1 MALSDPQSVTLAGAG
16 INLARTDLAKNKGSF
31 ISSTGQV
38 EMTISS
44 TFNAKSGASTLVRL
58 DQKKAIVDPLTNVS
72 RITTASVWLVCRRP
86 DNGTWSVSELSDL
99 VKALGAYVATTSYPR
114 VLVGEA

>member
-1 MALSDPQSVTLAGAG
+1 MALSDPQSVTLSGAG

-31 ISSTGQV
+31 ISSTGEV

-58 DQKKAIVDPLTNVS
+58 DRKKAIVDPLTNVS

-99 VKALGAYVATTSYPR
+99 VKALGAYVATASYPR

>member
-1 MALSDPQSVTLAGAG
+1 MALSDPQVLSLSGSTVS
-16 INLARTDLAKNKGSF
+16 LARTDLAKNKGSF

-44 TFNAKSGASTLVRL
+44 TFNAKTGASTMVRI
-58 DQKKAIVDPLTNVS
+58 DHKKPIVDPLTNVS
-72 RITTASVWLVCRRP
+72 RISTASVWIVCRRP
-86 DNGTWSVSELSDL
+86 DNGTWTVDELSDL
-99 VKALGAYVATTSYPR
+99 AEALGTFVATSAYPR

>member
-1 MALSDPQSVTLAGAG
+1 MALSDPQVVTLSGSAVS
-16 INLARTDLAKNKGSF
+16 LARTDLAKNKGSF
-31 ISSTGQV
+31 ISSTGEV

-44 TFNAKSGASTLVRL
+44 TFNAKSGASTMVRI
-58 DQKKAIVDPLTNVS
+58 DHKKPIVDPLTNVS

-86 DNGTWSVSELSDL
+86 DNGTWTTVELADL
-99 VKALGAYVATTSYPR
+99 AKALGAFVATSAYPR